1 MARKSSVAKKEHCNK
16 SMRKAPSP
24 LSPRRREAGLRRA
37 ARALICSRW
46 KVNKEIKVPGG
57 EARRGNFQLKSNGF
71 WLAATEGRR
80 SGQDEK
86 NLEKSDPGRGKKESG
101 AK

>member
-1 MARKSSVAKKEHCNK
+1 MVAEKRVKRQKSRKS
-16 SMRKAPSP
+16 
-24 LSPRRREAGLRRA
+24 G
-37 ARALICSRW
+37 
-46 KVNKEIKVPGG
+46 VPGG
-57 EARRGNFQLKSNGF
+57 EARRGGFQLKSNGF